1 MALLQSNGTIDGMQ
15 MNVIDIKLPS
25 MITHPL
31 LIFGLIT
38 LLALTECYYKL
49 KASEKRKQVFCVNSQ
64 IRANR
69 IFGTLSKFN

>member
-49 KASEKRKQVFCVNSQ
+49 KASEKRKGFLCEFSD
-64 IRANR
+64 RANR

>member
-49 KASEKRKQVFCVNSQ
+49 KASEKRKQFFCVNSQ
-64 IRANR
+64 IEQ
-69 IFGTLSKFN
+69 IGYSEH